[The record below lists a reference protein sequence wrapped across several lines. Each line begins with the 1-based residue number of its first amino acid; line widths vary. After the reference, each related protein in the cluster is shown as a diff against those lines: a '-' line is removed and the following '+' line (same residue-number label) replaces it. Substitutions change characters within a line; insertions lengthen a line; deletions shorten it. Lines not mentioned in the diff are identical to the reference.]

1 MSSSST
7 LNSWLRKVPQPVAV
21 LVEDA
26 DGREQRVEVGK
37 GARLWAELTKTVE
50 ALQPAK
56 LSCLDA
62 KGSIIRSINVEVE
75 GAASEDTK
83 TKIKSQLGEFAA
95 LIAGAYDKATAN
107 VQPLLNNSMEFIDRQ
122 AARLAKSEAE
132 IERLRAV
139 NNELVRQVNELTLG
153 TPEGSEN
160 SVLGLLANALNAA
173 QQQPQK
179 KTLRAVAK
187 PDGAK

>member
-37 GARLWAELTKTVE
+37 GARLWAELTKTIE
-50 ALQPAK
+50 ALQPSK

-75 GAASEDTK
+75 GDEKDDKKKPKSE
-83 TKIKSQLGEFAA
+83 LAEFAA
-95 LIAGAYDKATAN
+95 LIAGAYDKATNN

-122 AARLAKSEAE
+122 AARLARSEAE

-139 NNELVRQVNELTLG
+139 NNDLVRQVNELTLG
-153 TPEGSEN
+153 PGGGDGEN
-160 SVLGLLANALNAA
+160 SVLGLLANAMTQHA
-173 QQQPQK
+173 QQQK
-179 KTLRAVAK
+179 KPLRAVAK